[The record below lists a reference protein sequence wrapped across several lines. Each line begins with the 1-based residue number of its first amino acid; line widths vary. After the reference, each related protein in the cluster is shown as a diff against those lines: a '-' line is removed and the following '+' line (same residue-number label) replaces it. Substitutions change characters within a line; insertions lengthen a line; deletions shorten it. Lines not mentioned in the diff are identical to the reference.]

1 MTNSA
6 FFSNNI
12 PFESFSQTHIS
23 TLLFSLGL
31 LILLI
36 VVGRK
41 LTPNQNLFIGRC
53 LSVFLSLTVI
63 FFLLSFIYHFDYFKL
78 EVDLPLSI
86 CNLFAF
92 IAPVLFGIPNP
103 KRMEV
108 VYFAVMSGTFQAIIT
123 PDLYVGFPTYGFF
136 KYWIVHVGLV
146 ILVIHYLLSF
156 QLRPR
161 AKGIFITFIWLN
173 LYLMV
178 IVPINLLLDA
188 NYFYLME
195 KPINP
200 SILDLF
206 GPWPTYLLV
215 SEILAMAFFA
225 VAYLPIMWVNRVKAQ
240 PIIIKQTET

>member
-1 MTNSA
+1 MANSA
-6 FFSNNI
+6 FFSSDI
-12 PFESFSQTHIS
+12 PFFSFGQTHFL
-23 TLLFSLGL
+23 TLLFSLAL
-31 LILLI
+31 LTLVI

-41 LTPNQNLFIGRC
+41 LTYEHNLLVGRC
-53 LSVFLSLTVI
+53 IAVFLLLTVLLFLI
-63 FFLLSFIYHFDYFKL
+63 FHLYFGRFDIA
-78 EVDLPLSI
+78 VDLPLSI

-92 IAPVLFGIPNP
+92 AAPLLFWNPNP

-108 VYFAVMSGTFQAIIT
+108 IYYAVMSGTFQAIIT

-136 KYWIVHVGLV
+136 KYWISHVGLV
-146 ILVIHYLLSF
+146 IIVIHYLLSF

-173 LYLMV
+173 IYLLA
-178 IVPINLLLDA
+178 IIPINLLLDA

-206 GPWPTYLLV
+206 GPWPTYIIM
-215 SEILAMAFFA
+215 SEVLAMAFFA
-225 VAYLPIMWVNRVKAQ
+225 IAYLPIMWINRRRKFD
-240 PIIIKQTET
+240 

>member
-6 FFSNNI
+6 FFSGDI
-12 PFESFSQTHIS
+12 PFASFSQTHIA
-23 TLLFSLGL
+23 TLIFSLGL

-36 VVGRK
+36 VVGRN
-41 LTPNQNLFIGRC
+41 LTRQQNLLIGRC

-63 FFLLSFIYHFDYFKL
+63 LFIVFHIQFERFDIA
-78 EVDLPLSI
+78 VDLPLSI

-92 IAPVLFGIPNP
+92 TAPLLFWNPNP

-136 KYWIVHVGLV
+136 KYWISHVGLV
-146 ILVIHYLLSF
+146 IIVIHYLLSF

-161 AKGIFITFIWLN
+161 AKGIFITFVWLN
-173 LYLMV
+173 LYLMI

-215 SEILAMAFFA
+215 SEVLAMAFFA
-225 VAYLPIMWVNRVKAQ
+225 LAYLPIMWANRLGK
-240 PIIIKQTET
+240 TG

>member
-6 FFSNNI
+6 FFSGDI
-12 PFESFSQTHIS
+12 PFASFSQTHIA
-23 TLLFSLGL
+23 TLIFSLGL

-36 VVGRK
+36 VVGRN
-41 LTPNQNLFIGRC
+41 LTRQQNLLIGRC

-63 FFLLSFIYHFDYFKL
+63 LFIVFHIQFERFDIA
-78 EVDLPLSI
+78 VDLPLSI

-92 IAPVLFGIPNP
+92 TAPLLFWNPNP

-136 KYWIVHVGLV
+136 KYWISHVGLV
-146 ILVIHYLLSF
+146 IIVIHYLLSF

-161 AKGIFITFIWLN
+161 AKGIFITFVWLN
-173 LYLMV
+173 LYLMI

-215 SEILAMAFFA
+215 SEVLAMAFFA
-225 VAYLPIMWVNRVKAQ
+225 LAYLPIMWANRLGK
-240 PIIIKQTET
+240 TS

>member
-6 FFSNNI
+6 FFSGDI
-12 PFESFSQTHIS
+12 PFASFSQTHIA
-23 TLLFSLGL
+23 TLIFSLGF

-36 VVGRK
+36 VVGRN
-41 LTPNQNLFIGRC
+41 LTRQQNLLIGRC

-63 FFLLSFIYHFDYFKL
+63 LFIVFHIQFERFDIA
-78 EVDLPLSI
+78 VDLPLSI

-92 IAPVLFGIPNP
+92 TAPLLFWNPNP

-136 KYWIVHVGLV
+136 KYWISHVGLV
-146 ILVIHYLLSF
+146 IIVIHYLLSF

-161 AKGIFITFIWLN
+161 AKGIFITFVWLN
-173 LYLMV
+173 LYLMI

-215 SEILAMAFFA
+215 SEVLAMAFFA
-225 VAYLPIMWVNRVKAQ
+225 LAYLPIMWANRLGK
-240 PIIIKQTET
+240 TS

>member
-6 FFSNNI
+6 FFSGDI
-12 PFESFSQTHIS
+12 PFASFSQTHIA
-23 TLLFSLGL
+23 TLIFSLGL

-36 VVGRK
+36 VVGRS
-41 LTPNQNLFIGRC
+41 LTRQQNLLIGRC

-63 FFLLSFIYHFDYFKL
+63 LFIVFHIQFERFDIA
-78 EVDLPLSI
+78 VDLPLSI

-92 IAPVLFGIPNP
+92 TAPLLFWNPNP

-123 PDLYVGFPTYGFF
+123 PDLYVGFPTYGLF
-136 KYWIVHVGLV
+136 KYWISHVGLV
-146 ILVIHYLLSF
+146 IIVIHYLLSF

-161 AKGIFITFIWLN
+161 AKGIFITFVWLN
-173 LYLMV
+173 LYLMI

-215 SEILAMAFFA
+215 SEVLAMAFFA
-225 VAYLPIMWVNRVKAQ
+225 LAYLPIMWANRLGK
-240 PIIIKQTET
+240 TS

>member
-6 FFSNNI
+6 FFSGDI
-12 PFESFSQTHIS
+12 PFASFSQTHIA
-23 TLLFSLGL
+23 TLIFSLGL

-36 VVGRK
+36 VVGRN
-41 LTPNQNLFIGRC
+41 LTRQQNLLIGRC

-63 FFLLSFIYHFDYFKL
+63 LFIVFHIQFERFDIA
-78 EVDLPLSI
+78 VDLPLSI

-92 IAPVLFGIPNP
+92 TAPILFWNPNP

-123 PDLYVGFPTYGFF
+123 PDLYVGFPTYGFL
-136 KYWIVHVGLV
+136 KYWISHVGLV
-146 ILVIHYLLSF
+146 IIVIHYLLRF

-161 AKGIFITFIWLN
+161 AKGIFITFVWLN
-173 LYLMV
+173 LYLMI

-215 SEILAMAFFA
+215 SEVLAMAFFA
-225 VAYLPIMWVNRVKAQ
+225 LAYLPIMWANRLGK
-240 PIIIKQTET
+240 TS

>member
-6 FFSNNI
+6 FFSGDI
-12 PFESFSQTHIS
+12 PFASFSQTHIA
-23 TLLFSLGL
+23 TLIFSLGL

-36 VVGRK
+36 VVGRN
-41 LTPNQNLFIGRC
+41 LTRQQNLLIGRC

-63 FFLLSFIYHFDYFKL
+63 LFIVFHIQFERFDIA
-78 EVDLPLSI
+78 VDLPLSI

-92 IAPVLFGIPNP
+92 TAPLLFWNPNP

-136 KYWIVHVGLV
+136 KYWISHVGLV
-146 ILVIHYLLSF
+146 IIVIHYLLSF

-161 AKGIFITFIWLN
+161 AKGIFITFVWLN
-173 LYLMV
+173 LYLMI

-215 SEILAMAFFA
+215 SEVLAMSCSS
-225 VAYLPIMWVNRVKAQ
+225 M
-240 PIIIKQTET
+240 KQFCTDCI

>member
-36 VVGRK
+36 TVGRK

-53 LSVFLSLTVI
+53 LSAFLSLTVI
-63 FFLLSFIYHFDYFKL
+63 FFLVFHYHFDYFKL
-78 EVDLPLSI
+78 QVDLPLSI

-92 IAPVLFGIPNP
+92 IAPVLFWNPSP

-173 LYLMV
+173 LYLMA

-225 VAYLPIMWVNRVKAQ
+225 VAYLPIMWVNRSKKLSQ
-240 PIIIKQTET
+240 

>member
-6 FFSNNI
+6 FFSGDI
-12 PFESFSQTHIS
+12 PFESFSQTHVF
-23 TLLFSLGL
+23 TLLFSIVLLTL
-31 LILLI
+31 LII
-36 VVGRK
+36 IGRK
-41 LTPNQNLFIGRC
+41 LSAEQNLLLGRC
-53 LSVFLSLTVI
+53 ISVFLSLTVI
-63 FFLLSFIYHFDYFKL
+63 LFLIFHLYFGRFDIA
-78 EVDLPLSI
+78 VDLPLSI

-92 IAPVLFGIPNP
+92 IAPLLFWNPNQ

-136 KYWIVHVGLV
+136 KYWISHIGLV
-146 ILVIHYLLSF
+146 IIVIHYLLSF

-173 LYLMV
+173 IYLFA

-206 GPWPTYLLV
+206 GPWPTYILV
-215 SEILAMAFFA
+215 SEVLAMAFFA
-225 VAYLPIMWVNRVKAQ
+225 IAYLPILWVNKR
-240 PIIIKQTET
+240 KQSDQ

>member
-6 FFSNNI
+6 FFSGDI
-12 PFESFSQTHIS
+12 PFASFSQTHIA
-23 TLLFSLGL
+23 TLIFSLGL

-36 VVGRK
+36 VVGRS
-41 LTPNQNLFIGRC
+41 LTRQQNLLIGRC

-63 FFLLSFIYHFDYFKL
+63 LFIVFHIQFERFDIA
-78 EVDLPLSI
+78 VDLPLSI

-92 IAPVLFGIPNP
+92 TAPLLFWNPNP

-136 KYWIVHVGLV
+136 KYWISHVGLV
-146 ILVIHYLLSF
+146 IIVIHYLLSF

-161 AKGIFITFIWLN
+161 AKGIFITFVWLN
-173 LYLMV
+173 LYLMI

-215 SEILAMAFFA
+215 SEVLAMAFFA
-225 VAYLPIMWVNRVKAQ
+225 LAYLPIMWANRLGK
-240 PIIIKQTET
+240 TS

>member
-1 MTNSA
+1 MTSSA
-6 FFSNNI
+6 FFSGDI
-12 PFESFSQTHIS
+12 PFASFSQTHIF
-23 TLLFSLGL
+23 TLLISLGL
-31 LILLI
+31 LIILIATGRELSREQNLLI
-36 VVGRK
+36 GRY
-41 LTPNQNLFIGRC
+41 

-63 FFLLSFIYHFDYFKL
+63 LFIVLHIHFERFDIA
-78 EVDLPLSI
+78 VDLPLSI

-92 IAPVLFGIPNP
+92 MAPLIFWNPNP

-136 KYWIVHVGLV
+136 KYWISHVGLV
-146 ILVIHYLLSF
+146 IIVIHYLLSF

-161 AKGIFITFIWLN
+161 AKGIFITFLWLN
-173 LYLMV
+173 LYLMI

-188 NYFYLME
+188 NYFYLMK

-206 GPWPTYLLV
+206 GPWPTYLVV
-215 SEILAMAFFA
+215 SEVLAMAFFA
-225 VAYLPIMWVNRVKAQ
+225 IAYLPIMWVNKHS
-240 PIIIKQTET
+240 KSSK